1 MVSGDNRTYHQ
12 YDNNSFILPK
22 EVLRIIEGVPDF
34 SKHPERDSLIIEIGW
49 ETGGRITEVLNLKPK
64 NVMEDSIAMI
74 TEKQKLKPGKKQ
86 PRIWPPIRFVYASPD
101 LCNWIRKY
109 CDQENI
115 GPEDWIFPSI
125 HDKKKILGRGQIHKM
140 ITEASEHAK
149 VFRLGKANPRTGG
162 RYKGISYHVLRH
174 SYAVYMLRKTNSVKT
189 VQKQLGHA
197 SINSTNAYADIAYDD
212 VRVNVAK
219 AGIHLYH
226 PS

>member
-86 PRIWPPIRFVYASPD
+86 PRIWPPIR
-101 LCNWIRKY
+101 
-109 CDQENI
+109 
-115 GPEDWIFPSI
+115 IFP
-125 HDKKKILGRGQIHKM
+125 
-140 ITEASEHAK
+140 
-149 VFRLGKANPRTGG
+149 
-162 RYKGISYHVLRH
+162 
-174 SYAVYMLRKTNSVKT
+174 
-189 VQKQLGHA
+189 
-197 SINSTNAYADIAYDD
+197 
-212 VRVNVAK
+212 VNGWPWSA
-219 AGIHLYH
+219 
-226 PS
+226 